1 MARRLLVAVS
11 LVCMAGCGGNP
22 APNAAGD
29 ARHLTLGGT
38 YRGRLV
44 NGDPLLPNSGRP
56 SQVWTFEGQAGQR
69 LVIEMLSRS
78 GNVDPHLVLQDSSGK
93 ELARDDDGGDG
104 TNARLRYVLRAAGR
118 YRVVASNF
126 RASRYGPFTL
136 TMSEAAPL
144 VTSMTGVRGT
154 VGRGETRTATLS
166 RGDAA
171 ETRVTGV
178 SVSMDRSGRVT
189 SSNVR
194 TVNVEYHVWLL
205 AGAAGDS
212 VSIELR
218 GAHIDPLLILQE
230 ADGHELER
238 HSGNRAT
245 ARLAL
250 RLPYAGT
257 YRIVATTGSA
267 PYYGTYTLTVH

>member
-1 MARRLLVAVS
+1 MQRRWFVAGTFVLVA
-11 LVCMAGCGGNP
+11 GCAGNP
-22 APNAAGD
+22 SPNAAGE
-29 ARHLTLGGT
+29 ARHLALGGS
-38 YRGRLV
+38 YRARLV
-44 NGDPLLPNSGRP
+44 QGDPLLPNTRRP
-56 SQVWTFEGQAGQR
+56 SQVWTFDGQAGQR
-69 LVIEMLSRS
+69 LVIEMLGRS
-78 GNVDPHLVLQDSSGK
+78 GNVDPHLTLQDSSGK

-104 TNARLRYVLRAAGR
+104 TNARLRYVLRATGR

-136 TMSEAAPL
+136 TLTEAPPL
-144 VTSMTGVRGT
+144 VTNMTGVRGT
-154 VGRGETRTATLS
+154 IGRGETRTAALS

-178 SVSMDRSGRVT
+178 TVSMNQAGRVT

-194 TVNVEYHVWLL
+194 TVNVEYHAWLL

-212 VSIELR
+212 VTIELR
-218 GAHIDPLLILQE
+218 GAHLDPLLILQE
-230 ADGHELER
+230 ADGHPLER
-238 HSGNRAT
+238 HAGNRST

-267 PYYGTYTLTVH
+267 PYLGSYTLTVQ